1 MPETTGANS
10 NMTDESL
17 VIRTRQLIESGDYA
31 QARQALETQLSAQAG
46 DARALDLLCK
56 LADRSG
62 DYAHAADWMCRSLE
76 IDTHNHRAYCFL
88 GYVMCK
94 LGQFEAGL
102 ECYDKAIAL
111 DPAQPAYWCERAAAL
126 AELGRHAQAVSAYE
140 QALVLDPAYADAH
153 AHLGTSLLSLGQT
166 DVAIASFDQAIA
178 LDAACVSA
186 YLNRGNAYLEKQAFA
201 NALADYDQAIALQP
215 SHALAYA
222 NRAAV
227 LKHLHRLD
235 ESLQSSDRA
244 IALDPQYVDAQFNKS
259 LTQLLRGDLAEGFR
273 AYQVRWQTPTFAP
286 IRRNFTQPLWL
297 GESAIQ
303 GKRLLVHNEQGLG
316 DSIQFCRYVS
326 LAARA
331 GAEVIYEVE
340 APLYDL
346 FQSLEGVTTRV
357 RQRELL
363 PAFDLY
369 CPVMSLPIAFNSTVQ
384 SIPAPTPYLQAKP
397 EKLAQWA
404 TRLGPQ
410 QGPRIG
416 LVWSGNASHKAD
428 QQRSIALGD
437 FLEALPPGL
446 EYFSLQKDLRQAD
459 AQALAQAP
467 HLRHFG
473 PELADFSDTA
483 ALCTHMD
490 LVIAVDTSVAHLAGA
505 LGVPTWLLLPHLP
518 DWRWLLD
525 RSDSPWYPHMRLFRQ
540 ETAGHWKSV
549 LQIVRDQ
556 LAHKGY

>member
-1 MPETTGANS
+1 
-10 NMTDESL
+10 MTDASL

-31 QARQALETQLSAQAG
+31 QARQALEAHLSAQAG

-62 DYAHAADWMCRSLE
+62 DYAHAADWLCRSLE
-76 IDTHNHRAYCFL
+76 IDAHNHRAYCFL

-94 LGQFEAGL
+94 LGQFEGGL
-102 ECYDKAIAL
+102 ECYDQAIAL
-111 DPAQPAYWCERAAAL
+111 DPAQPSYWCERAAAL
-126 AELGRHAQAVSAYE
+126 AQLDRHAQAVAAYE
-140 QALVLDPAYADAH
+140 QALALDPAYAEAH
-153 AHLGTSLLSLGQT
+153 AHLGTSLLSLGHT
-166 DVAIASFDQAIA
+166 DVAIARFGQAIA
-178 LDAACVSA
+178 LDARCVSA
-186 YLNRGNAYLEKQAFA
+186 YLNRGNAYLQKQELA

-235 ESLQSSDRA
+235 ESLQSSDRS

-259 LTQLLRGDLAEGFR
+259 LTQLLRGDLAAGFR
-273 AYQVRWQTPTFAP
+273 GYQVRWQTPTFAP

-297 GESAIQ
+297 GDSPIQ

-316 DSIQFCRYVS
+316 DSIQFCRFVS

-331 GAEVIYEVE
+331 GAQVIYEVE

-346 FQSLEGVTTRV
+346 FQSLEGVTTLV
-357 RQRELL
+357 RQREPL
-363 PAFDLY
+363 PPFDLY
-369 CPVMSLPIAFNSTVQ
+369 CPVMSLPIAFNCTVQ
-384 SIPAPTPYLQAKP
+384 TIPAPTPYLKAKP
-397 EKLAQWA
+397 EKLVQWA
-404 TRLGPQ
+404 TRLGTR

-416 LVWSGNASHKAD
+416 LVWSGNATHTAD

-437 FLEALPPGL
+437 FLEALAPGL
-446 EYFSLQKDLRQAD
+446 QYVSLQKELRDAD
-459 AQALAQAP
+459 AQVLTGAA

-473 PELADFSDTA
+473 AELADFSDTA
-483 ALCTHMD
+483 ALCAQMD

-505 LGVPTWLLLPHLP
+505 LGVPSWLLLPHLP
-518 DWRWLLD
+518 DWRWLLGRPD
-525 RSDSPWYPHMRLFRQ
+525 TPWYPHMRLFRQ
-540 ETAGHWKSV
+540 ASPGDWQTV
-549 LQIVRDQ
+549 LQSVRAQ
-556 LAHKGY
+556 LANQVW

>member
-1 MPETTGANS
+1 
-10 NMTDESL
+10 MTDALL

-31 QARQALETQLSAQAG
+31 QARQALEAHLSTQAG

-62 DYAHAADWMCRSLE
+62 DYAHAADWLCRSLE
-76 IDTHNHRAYCFL
+76 MDTRNHRAYCFL

-94 LGQFEAGL
+94 LGQFAAGL

-153 AHLGTSLLSLGQT
+153 AHLGTSLQSLGHT
-166 DVAIASFDQAIA
+166 DAAIASFNQAIA
-178 LDAACVSA
+178 LDARCVSA
-186 YLNRGNAYLEKQAFA
+186 YLNRGNAYLEKQAFTR
-201 NALADYDQAIALQP
+201 ALADYDQAIALQAD
-215 SHALAYA
+215 HALAYA

-227 LKHLHRLD
+227 LKQVHRLD

-259 LTQLLRGDLAEGFR
+259 LTQLLRGDLATGFR
-273 AYQVRWQTPTFAP
+273 GYQVRWQTPTFAA

-316 DSIQFCRYVS
+316 DSIQFCRYVT

-331 GAEVIYEVE
+331 GAQVIYEVE

-346 FQSLEGVTTRV
+346 FQSLEGVTTLV
-357 RQRELL
+357 RQREPL

-384 SIPAPTPYLQAKP
+384 SIPAATPYLKAKP
-397 EKLAQWA
+397 EKLAHWA
-404 TRLGPQ
+404 TRLGPR

-416 LVWSGNASHKAD
+416 LVWSGNPTHKAD

-437 FLEALPPGL
+437 FLEALAPGAQ
-446 EYFSLQKDLRQAD
+446 YFSLQKELRDAD
-459 AQALAQAP
+459 AQVLTRAP
-467 HLRHFG
+467 QIRHFG
-473 PELADFSDTA
+473 AQLADFSDTA
-483 ALCTHMD
+483 ALCAQMD

-525 RSDSPWYPHMRLFRQ
+525 RPDTPWYPNMRLFRQ
-540 ETAGHWKSV
+540 TNAGDWQTV
-549 LQIVRDQ
+549 LQSVRAQ
-556 LAHKGY
+556 LAHQVG